1 MKNNILKLNTKF
13 KLRYIFYTIFIVIL
27 ILGFIFTHFGGFGTG
42 ESVDTNEFSI
52 YAKKMEDF
60 SIPSDK
66 NIIALGEATHGNSE
80 FQKLKLD
87 ILKELVENYNVRS
100 FILEG
105 DFGGCENVNRY
116 IQTGNGNLKDIVSS
130 IGFEIYKTEEMMEL
144 IEYMRYYNST
154 HKNDII
160 RFYGVDMQRLEYNF
174 KFLIEYCKKSNI
186 PSNKVE
192 SLFINNKLN
201 NNYSNEERIDILKK
215 LKERL
220 NSPYAIQIAN
230 ILIQNFKLDS
240 IKDLDSASAIRDKFM
255 AENLEWVYNM
265 EKSLGHDKIFV
276 SAHNIHVAK
285 WASYDSMGKIISK
298 KFPNE
303 YYVIGTDFYK
313 TKCNLATKKGR
324 KNKVFY
330 SRNPLAKA
338 SKLLNFDISWIEF
351 DSIKKS
357 SNLFNSVNNF
367 CYLGSIGDYYSV
379 FNKLVPYSYRIFQP
393 PAQMY
398 DGMIL
403 VTNATPINNFN

>member
-160 RFYGVDMQRLEYNF
+160 RF
-174 KFLIEYCKKSNI
+174 
-186 PSNKVE
+186 
-192 SLFINNKLN
+192 
-201 NNYSNEERIDILKK
+201 
-215 LKERL
+215 
-220 NSPYAIQIAN
+220 
-230 ILIQNFKLDS
+230 
-240 IKDLDSASAIRDKFM
+240 
-255 AENLEWVYNM
+255 
-265 EKSLGHDKIFV
+265 
-276 SAHNIHVAK
+276 
-285 WASYDSMGKIISK
+285 
-298 KFPNE
+298 
-303 YYVIGTDFYK
+303 
-313 TKCNLATKKGR
+313 
-324 KNKVFY
+324 
-330 SRNPLAKA
+330 
-338 SKLLNFDISWIEF
+338 
-351 DSIKKS
+351 
-357 SNLFNSVNNF
+357 
-367 CYLGSIGDYYSV
+367 
-379 FNKLVPYSYRIFQP
+379 
-393 PAQMY
+393 
-398 DGMIL
+398 
-403 VTNATPINNFN
+403 